1 MTIVKV
7 TRNSQITIPKEVRE
21 KVGIKEGDR
30 VDVTVEGDKV
40 VIRKIELDEITDF
53 LPKDFEEIMKKMKRD
68 SRDRLR
74 ELGVLP

>member
-1 MTIVKV
+1 MAIVKV

-40 VIRKIELDEITDF
+40 VIRKIEMEEITDF
-53 LPKDFEEIMKKMKRD
+53 LPRDFEETMNKMRKD

-74 ELGVLP
+74 ELGVIP